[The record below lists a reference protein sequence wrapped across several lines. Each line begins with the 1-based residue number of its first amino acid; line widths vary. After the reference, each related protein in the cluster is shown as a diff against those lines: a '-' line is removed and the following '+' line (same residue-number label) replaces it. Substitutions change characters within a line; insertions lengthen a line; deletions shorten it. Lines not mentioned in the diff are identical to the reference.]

1 MTDYLRAIEREHG
14 CLTPKTLS
22 ASTGC
27 LPSSARVRLSNMRK
41 RGQVVKLSHGVYRL
55 VGGDDDLVGIPSA
68 DGVPNELLRRAVT
81 SLIAAGRALSAILDA
96 DPEPALAE
104 WIEGAMQEQSRQGAM
119 LTLMLG
125 GRS

>member
-1 MTDYLRAIEREHG
+1 VTDYLRAIEQEHG

-55 VGGDDDLVGIPSA
+55 TGDDDDLVGIPSA

-104 WIEGAMQEQSRQGAM
+104 WCEGAMAEQSRQGAM

>member
-1 MTDYLRAIEREHG
+1 MTDYLRAIEKEHG

-27 LPSSARVRLSNMRK
+27 SPASARVRLGNMARQGK
-41 RGQVVKLSHGVYRL
+41 AVRVSHGVYRL

-68 DGVPNELLRRAVT
+68 DGIPPVLLRRARQ
-81 SLIAAGRALSAILDA
+81 SLLTVGRELSAILDA
-96 DPEPALAE
+96 SPAPALAE
-104 WIEGAMQEQSRQGAM
+104 WCEGALQEQSRQGAM

-125 GRS
+125 GRP